1 MTMNKNRTSAN
12 SIHSSLWVRDLHSG
26 TKSPRR
32 HYNTGRLPQTSSIR
46 IAATD
51 NEQCQTPLKLQGWL
65 YVHLYRGLSN
75 TADQSVKLLRKGDT
89 NEAIKFWERAL
100 LFFEELDKRQNI
112 SDKNRAELKQLK
124 AKYKEHEEQINQ
136 IK

>member
-12 SIHSSLWVRDLHSG
+12 SIHSSLWMRDLHSG

-65 YVHLYRGLSN
+65 
-75 TADQSVKLLRKGDT
+75 KGDT